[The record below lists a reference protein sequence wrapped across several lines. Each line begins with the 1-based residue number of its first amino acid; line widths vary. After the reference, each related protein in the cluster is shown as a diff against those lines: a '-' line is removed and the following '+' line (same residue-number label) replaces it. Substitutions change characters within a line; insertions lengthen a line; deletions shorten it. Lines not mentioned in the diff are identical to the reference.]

1 MYHHL
6 FDFCICSHHRQVDGG
21 ATKGVPGEL
30 AFSTVLLLRVVT
42 IRHKRHSGLRHSF
55 GLPSL
60 LLSLLLV
67 E

>member
-30 AFSTVLLLRVVT
+30 AFSTVLLSRVVSQFVT
-42 IRHKRHSGLRHSF
+42 KVFGTQTQLRPAVSTP
-55 GLPSL
+55 LYSL
-60 LLSLLLV
+60 Y
-67 E
+67 